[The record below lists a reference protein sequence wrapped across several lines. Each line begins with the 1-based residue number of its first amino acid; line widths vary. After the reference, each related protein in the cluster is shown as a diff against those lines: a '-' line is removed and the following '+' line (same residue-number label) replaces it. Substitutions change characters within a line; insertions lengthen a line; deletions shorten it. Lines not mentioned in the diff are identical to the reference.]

1 MATANQRIGEVLTL
15 KNVRLAFPNV
25 FSPRAMKDDKT
36 GETRKRYDAT
46 FIFSPEHEA
55 FQASQQAI
63 IKVAKQKWG
72 DDKGLAYAKALL
84 QRDQTCLHD
93 GALKALK
100 YEGFAGNWYI
110 SASNRTRPVVVHCV
124 KDPATGKAK
133 VLTEADGVIYAGC
146 YVNAIIEVY
155 PFEGREGKKDGIYAT
170 LLGIQFAADG
180 EAFGGRTASPD
191 DFEALDA
198 LPEGAPAPWEDT
210 ASGAAVESL
219 V

>member
-1 MATANQRIGEVLTL
+1 MSTTQRIGETLTL

-25 FSPRAMKDDKT
+25 FSPRAMKDEKT
-36 GETRKRYDAT
+36 GETRKRHDAT

-55 FQASQQAI
+55 FTAVQQAI

-84 QRDQTCLHD
+84 QRDQTCLHNGD
-93 GALKALK
+93 LKALK
-100 YEGFAGNWYI
+100 YDGFAGNWYV
-110 SASNRTRPVVVHCV
+110 SASNKTRPAVVHCV

-170 LLGIQFAADG
+170 LLGIQFAGDG
-180 EAFGGRTASPD
+180 DAFGGRTASPD

-198 LPEGAPAPWEDT
+198 LPEGAPPPWEN

>member
-1 MATANQRIGEVLTL
+1 
-15 KNVRLAFPNV
+15 
-25 FSPRAMKDDKT
+25 KDDKT
-36 GETRKRYDAT
+36 GEERKRYDAT
-46 FIFSPEHEA
+46 FIFRPQHEA
-55 FQASQQAI
+55 FQQIQQAI

-84 QRDQTCLHD
+84 QRDQMCLHD
-93 GALKALK
+93 GSFKALN
-100 YEGFAGNWYI
+100 YEGLDGNWFVSGI
-110 SASNRTRPVVVHCV
+110 IRTRPAVVHCV
-124 KDPATGKAK
+124 KDPATGKAT

-198 LPEGAPAPWEDT
+198 LPEGAPAPWEDK